1 MYLHSC
7 SAVVVSSSCSTDETI
22 VADSEDEVETAT
34 SVHEITAVS
43 SEAPIETVAKIEEK
57 MDQATTK
64 YFTSFRPTTTGGG
77 GGGGIPP
84 IRDGIDEPEIGNSD
98 IIYSQDLLVRD
109 MNMPSTT
116 TSTVNFEVLNFKCFR
131 KVIASVFSISID
143 TMQWGFQLDLASL
156 QSFLI
161 QYL

>member
-43 SEAPIETVAKIEEK
+43 SEEPIETVAKIEEK
-57 MDQATTK
+57 MDQAATTD

-77 GGGGIPP
+77 IPA
-84 IRDGIDEPEIGNSD
+84 IRDKVDEPEIGNSD
-98 IIYSQDLLVRD
+98 IIYSQDLFVRD
-109 MNMPSTT
+109 INMPSTS
-116 TSTVNFEVLNFKCFR
+116 TSTINFEVLNFKCFR
-131 KVIASVFSISID
+131 KVLAPVFSISID
-143 TMQWGFQLDLASL
+143 TMQWGFQLDLATL
-156 QSFLI
+156 QSFLVH
-161 QYL
+161 YL